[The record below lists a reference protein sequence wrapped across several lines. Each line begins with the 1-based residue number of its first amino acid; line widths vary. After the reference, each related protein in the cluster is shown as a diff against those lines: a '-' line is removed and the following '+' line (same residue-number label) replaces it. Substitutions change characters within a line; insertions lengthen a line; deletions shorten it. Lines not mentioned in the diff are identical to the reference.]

1 MTAPATGRRSRLWRG
16 LAELP
21 PGLGPQVVTI
31 GVFDGV
37 HRGHA
42 RLIDRT
48 LDVGR
53 ALRLPSMLVTFD
65 PHPAR
70 VVGAPRDTAALS
82 TVDRRAEL
90 AWRHGVD
97 GVCVLSF
104 TEELARLSPEAF
116 VERIVVGALRAAAVV
131 VGVNFT
137 FGHQASGDLAMLR
150 RLGAQH
156 DVDVHGVELLPAA
169 DGRTPC
175 SSTHIR
181 TCLARGDVEGATRAL
196 GRPHRVEGIARM
208 VGWRTGALTVEPGT
222 ALPAPGSYRARLST
236 GGTTFV
242 QITAH
247 GQLLIRTPA
256 LPPGPAGLD
265 FLSRA

>member
-16 LAELP
+16 LTELP
-21 PGLGPQVVTI
+21 PDLGPQVVTI

-37 HRGHA
+37 HRGHT
-42 RLIDRT
+42 RLIGRT
-48 LDVGR
+48 LEVGR
-53 ALRLPSMLVTFD
+53 EHRLPTMLVTFD

-70 VVGAPRDTAALS
+70 VVGAPRDTTALS

-116 VERIVVGALRAAAVV
+116 VERIVVGDLRAAAVV
-131 VGVNFT
+131 VGANFT
-137 FGHQASGDLAMLR
+137 FGHQARGDLAMLR
-150 RLGAQH
+150 RLGARH
-156 DVDVHGVELLPAA
+156 DVAVHGVDLLPAT
-169 DGRTPC
+169 DGHTPC
-175 SSTHIR
+175 SSTFIR
-181 TCLARGDVEGATRAL
+181 RCLARGDVEGAARAL
-196 GRPHRVEGIARM
+196 GRPHRVDGLARM
-208 VGWRTGALTVEPGT
+208 AGWRTGALTVEDGT
-222 ALPAPGSYRARLST
+222 ALPAPGSYRARLSK
-236 GGTTFV
+236 GGITFV
-242 QITAH
+242 QVTAR
-247 GQLLIRTPA
+247 GQLLIRTAA